1 MPYENLIYEVEAGV
15 ATITLNR
22 PTRLNAVNMALF
34 RELAQAGTQAEGD
47 PATRVVIIT
56 GAGEK
61 AFASGAEITE
71 LKGMDPVQALQF
83 IQEVQATVNRIE
95 HLRKPVLAAVNG
107 YALGAGCE
115 LAMAC
120 DLVYAADS
128 AKFGQPEVNL
138 GLIPGAGGTQRL
150 PRLVG
155 TRRAKELIFTGD
167 IIDAHEAYRIGL
179 VNSVFP
185 AAELIAATRKIAE
198 KILSKAS
205 VAVELAKSAIQE
217 GKDLELER
225 ALALEA
231 KAFGLCFATEDTKEG
246 ITAFLEKRQPHFKGR

>member
-155 TRRAKELIFTGD
+155 TRRAKEL
-167 IIDAHEAYRIGL
+167 
-179 VNSVFP
+179 
-185 AAELIAATRKIAE
+185 
-198 KILSKAS
+198 
-205 VAVELAKSAIQE
+205 
-217 GKDLELER
+217 
-225 ALALEA
+225 
-231 KAFGLCFATEDTKEG
+231 
-246 ITAFLEKRQPHFKGR
+246 